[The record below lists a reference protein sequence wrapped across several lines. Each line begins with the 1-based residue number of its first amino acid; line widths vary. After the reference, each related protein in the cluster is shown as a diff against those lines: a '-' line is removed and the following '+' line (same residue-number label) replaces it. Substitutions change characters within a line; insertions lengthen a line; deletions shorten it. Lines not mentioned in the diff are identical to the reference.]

1 MFAED
6 PAVILPIFSYKQQG
20 GKLYPRHASPKNKII
35 KIPKFYGLMLTA
47 RKQLKKESAA
57 KGFSNLTVSNA
68 NNFKRLRP
76 KARLIVKQQKKNSRR
91 HFCSKV
97 NSKTQTQMVWK
108 AIRKTKGKGG
118 SNSINH
124 LKVNGK
130 LITNKKQVAEAI
142 ATNLSNIL

>member
-1 MFAED
+1 
-6 PAVILPIFSYKQQG
+6 
-20 GKLYPRHASPKNKII
+20 
-35 KIPKFYGLMLTA
+35 MLIA
-47 RKQLKKESAA
+47 RKQLKKESVA
-57 KGFSNLTVSNA
+57 KGFSNLKLSNA

-76 KARLIVKQQKKNSRR
+76 KARLTVKQQKKNSRR
-91 HFCSKV
+91 DFCSKL

-142 ATNLSNIL
+142 ATNLSKYSLTDNRYVFFWLKKKKKKKTPRLLF